1 MKRMV
6 VTGGAGFIGSNF
18 VRRVVRKYPD
28 YEVVVFDLLTYAGNM
43 DNLADV
49 MDDKRVSFVRGD
61 IRDKDA
67 VREVLKGADMCVN
80 FAAESFVDRS
90 ILDPDS
96 FNTTDVLGTFVL
108 QEAAREFGIE
118 RFLQVS
124 TDEVY
129 GSVEEGSSTEMDGIV
144 PNSPY
149 SASKAGGDLLARSY
163 CITYGVPVVVTRG
176 SNTYGPYQH
185 PEKLIPLFVTN
196 AIDDKQLPI
205 YGDGGQIR
213 DWLYVEDHC
222 SAIDLVLHEGV
233 LGEAYNVGGGNERTN
248 MEITRIILD
257 TLGKPDSLIKYVA
270 DRPGHDRRYSLN
282 CDKLCA
288 LGWDPAKKFEE
299 GMRDTVEWYLHN
311 QSWWR
316 KAKDS
321 DSYREFDKAW
331 YSGRK

>member
-1 MKRMV
+1 MV

-18 VRRVVRKYPD
+18 VRRIAGRYPD
-28 YEVVVFDLLTYAGNM
+28 YRVIVFDLLTYAGNL
-43 DNLADV
+43 DNLAGVLDNE
-49 MDDKRVSFVRGD
+49 RVRFVKGD
-61 IRDKDA
+61 IRDSAA
-67 VREVLKGADMCVN
+67 VREVLRGANMVVN

-90 ILDPDS
+90 ILDPDG
-96 FNTTDVLGTFVL
+96 FITTDVLGTFVL
-108 QEAAREFGIE
+108 LQASRELGVE

-129 GSVEEGSSTEMDGIV
+129 GSVEEGSSVETDGIL

-163 CITYGVPVVVTRG
+163 CITYGLPVVITRG

-185 PEKLIPLFVTN
+185 PEKLIPLFISN
-196 AIDDKQLPI
+196 AIDDKPLPV
-205 YGDGGQIR
+205 YGDGLQVR
-213 DWLYVEDHC
+213 DWLHVDDHC

-233 LGEAYNVGGGNERTN
+233 PGEAYNVGGDSNRTN
-248 MEITRIILD
+248 IEVTKL
-257 TLGKPDSLIKYVA
+257 LLKSLNKPESLIKYVA

-282 CDKLCA
+282 CDKLKA
-288 LGWDPAKKFEE
+288 IGWKPAKVFEE
-299 GMRDTVEWYLHN
+299 GLRDTVEWYLHN
-311 QSWWR
+311 QNWWR

-331 YSGRK
+331 YAGRK